1 MVFRKNAF
9 NEILEHGKNL
19 LLKLNFWYLYH
30 FTSGRLLNVTAL
42 FFDWTFMGIYV
53 WYCRVSTKEQG
64 MSGLWIAA
72 QQQSIENYVNAIG
85 GSLHAQVFTEVES
98 GKNNQRPELWKA
110 IEICKKMNA
119 TLLIAKIDRLS
130 RNLTFISSLM
140 DSQVKFKAVDM
151 PEADNFTI
159 HIFAA
164 LAQKERELISER
176 TKAALAQRKVQ
187 GYQLWT
193 PENLTS
199 EAIEKGRR
207 IRMENALSDWNNRR
221 ASSLILLYRKEEMS
235 FACIAEKLN
244 ENGYQTRKWKL
255 FSPMTLK
262 RLFDR
267 YRPALIS

>member
-1 MVFRKNAF
+1 MQK
-9 NEILEHGKNL
+9 
-19 LLKLNFWYLYH
+19 
-30 FTSGRLLNVTAL
+30 
-42 FFDWTFMGIYV
+42 YV
-53 WYCRVSTKEQG
+53 WYCRVSTQEQG

-72 QQQSIENYVNAIG
+72 QQQSIESYTKAVG
-85 GSLHAQVFTEVES
+85 GSLHPLIFTEIES

-110 IEICKKMNA
+110 IEMCKEIQA

-140 DSQVKFKAVDM
+140 DSKVKFKAVDM

-176 TKAALAQRKVQ
+176 TKAALAQRKAQ

-193 PENLTS
+193 PENLTP

-207 IRMENALSDWNNRR
+207 IRMENAHNDLNNKR
-221 ASSLILLYRKEEMS
+221 ATSLIVLYRKEKLS
-235 FACIAEKLN
+235 YASIAQRLN
-244 ENGYQTRKWKL
+244 ENGYQTRRGKA
-255 FSPMTLK
+255 FTAMTVK

-267 YRPALIS
+267 NYMVHNEWQE